1 VAVSA
6 AGRSS
11 PLRCPRLR
19 SNAISLVAT
28 RVTRLPPDQKAPT
41 SDCHS
46 RQVLFK
52 LCYTGVAARPNPG
65 ASSMCPSLV
74 LARER
79 CCVLVKLYRVCLGVS
94 TLLAESRPPSSAM
107 QFHIARE
114 DDGLLAA

>member
-1 VAVSA
+1 MAVSA

-52 LCYTGVAARPNPG
+52 LCYTGVAARPNQVHHVPISG
-65 ASSMCPSLV
+65 FSPRALLCAGEAIS
-74 LARER
+74 
-79 CCVLVKLYRVCLGVS
+79 GVS
-94 TLLAESRPPSSAM
+94 GGINLAGREQASILSYAVPHRSR
-107 QFHIARE
+107 
-114 DDGLLAA
+114 G